1 MPSALT
7 ACSCCPIDGLLSAVT
22 RRYRIPAIAGTAPS
36 ATATTGDPATALALI
51 IDQARVAIAQG
62 STPEPASQDVFTD
75 RLARLI
81 QDALRP
87 RYGDYAFQAMVLRH
101 RDPRVREYASL
112 SAHAEQDRRAV
123 LATVNA
129 IAHPGK
135 QQRLA
140 PGPLRETLAQLQARA
155 EAGSWTALADLAR
168 GALRPS
174 PSGSALAEEAAIEAG
189 LAKLLQGPALQR
201 LQRRADL
208 AADDGV
214 LQYEA
219 LWDRQ
224 GPRSGSAEALALG
237 KTTQRRGAAVEALA
251 AQALQAWARRLGE
264 AQGDATA
271 YRVVTSM
278 RVPASLAANAD
289 RAKTEWDVV
298 LLRRAI
304 SEDGTLDVEDSAR
317 HHSHGAQAR
326 TAHEGAGSDGCWDIC
341 LVAEVKSS
349 VDAATTDYPRL
360 LRGLR
365 LLAQADGAAR
375 YSFACQQGVIEVR
388 GASLRALP
396 TDDGRVAGAVLYCC
410 DAALDDSPRLLNA
423 ASRMQLL
430 SAPESLAYATHL
442 HSAASLENTALDPT
456 TAPDPKALAPVWHK
470 LLSSQQWQP
479 VLQQYATLHQVRELM
494 VHVADLNDAV
504 AGHGVQGAYPT
515 LAAGKR

>member
-7 ACSCCPIDGLLSAVT
+7 ACPCCPIDGLLSTVT
-22 RRYRIPAIAGTAPS
+22 RRYRIPAIPDPALS
-36 ATATTGDPATALALI
+36 ATSSTANPATALALI
-51 IDQARVAIAQG
+51 IDQARNATAQG
-62 STPEPASQDVFTD
+62 LRPDSALQDVFTD

-87 RYGDYAFQAMVLRH
+87 MHGDSAFQAMVLRQ
-101 RDPRVREYASL
+101 RDPGVREYASL
-112 SAHAEQDRRAV
+112 SAHAERDRRAV
-123 LATVNA
+123 LTMVNA

-155 EAGSWTALADLAR
+155 EAGCWTVLADLAR
-168 GALRPS
+168 VALRPS
-174 PSGSALAEEAAIEAG
+174 PSGPALAEEAAIEAG
-189 LAKLLQGPALQR
+189 LEKLLQGPALQR

-208 AADDGV
+208 AAGDSV
-214 LQYEA
+214 RRYEA

-251 AQALQAWARRLGE
+251 AQALQGWARRLGE
-264 AQGDATA
+264 AQGGATA

-298 LLRRAI
+298 LLRRAGG
-304 SEDGTLDVEDSAR
+304 EDGPPEVENSAR
-317 HHSHGAQAR
+317 QRNHGAQAR

-396 TDDGRVAGAVLYCC
+396 TDDDRVAGAVLYCC

-430 SAPESLAYATHL
+430 SAPESLAYATHVQ
-442 HSAASLENTALDPT
+442 SAASLENTALDPT
-456 TAPDPKALAPVWHK
+456 TGPDPKALAPVWHK
-470 LLSSQQWQP
+470 LLSSPQWQP

-494 VHVADLNDAV
+494 VHVADLDCAV
-504 AGHGVQGAYPT
+504 AEPNPLVS
-515 LAAGKR
+515 GKS